1 MLAGIFAILIAAA
14 GAALLMLLLGKP
26 TAPGGMPGRERANRP
41 SAAAYSEPIA
51 RSHGSRR

>member
-26 TAPGGMPGRERANRP
+26 ATPGGMPGRERANRP
-41 SAAAYSEPIA
+41 SAAAQRTMSLTHRGE
-51 RSHGSRR
+51 GL